1 MVDGFDHLAR
11 ALLKPESL
19 MTLSLTEWDRLIRC
33 ARSSGLL
40 ARVQVLLDERDLI
53 DRVRGPVIP
62 HLTAARTVADHERRI
77 LSWEVN
83 RIERALAGV
92 NGSCIL
98 LKGAAYSILDLGLAR
113 GRISSD
119 VDILVPKTSINKV
132 EKALLDHGWDHIKL
146 DDYDQYFYRRWSHEM
161 PPLQHRD
168 RGTVVDVH
176 HTILPPTGRLSPDP
190 EKLIAAAIPLKGTRF
205 GVLAPTDMVLHSA
218 AHAFQDG
225 DLAYG
230 LRDIVDIDDLLRHFS
245 QKETFWA
252 ELAAR
257 SEELDLRRPLY
268 YALRYSHFY
277 LQTPIPQEILDRS
290 KRWQPAWPASAMMDI
305 AVGEV
310 ITS

>member
-1 MVDGFDHLAR
+1 MLF
-11 ALLKPESL
+11 
-19 MTLSLTEWDRLIRC
+19 
-33 ARSSGLL
+33 RS
-40 ARVQVLLDERDLI
+40 

-146 DDYDQYFYRRWSHEM
+146 DDYDQYFYRRWSHEL

-168 RGTVVDVH
+168 RGTV
-176 HTILPPTGRLSPDP
+176 LG
-190 EKLIAAAIPLKGTRF
+190 
-205 GVLAPTDMVLHSA
+205 
-218 AHAFQDG
+218 
-225 DLAYG
+225 
-230 LRDIVDIDDLLRHFS
+230 
-245 QKETFWA
+245 
-252 ELAAR
+252 
-257 SEELDLRRPLY
+257 
-268 YALRYSHFY
+268 
-277 LQTPIPQEILDRS
+277 
-290 KRWQPAWPASAMMDI
+290 
-305 AVGEV
+305 
-310 ITS
+310 